1 MIGSRLVELMVKN
14 FCEVTVFD
22 NLWRGKL
29 KYLENI
35 EGFDIKNNFVNQ
47 DLSINNPFKCLNDC
61 ESFDYIIHL
70 ADIVAGIGYVFGNE
84 AYIFD
89 INNRINSNVVK
100 FALENKVEKFIY
112 VGTACSF
119 PKDLQKGI
127 NSILFE
133 NDLFPADPESA
144 YGWSKLIGSLEM
156 RYLFKNSKIKNTT
169 LMLHNVYGPNCDF
182 SPGKSQVIPS
192 LIYKSLTEPS
202 YESLKVWGSGKQ
214 SRAFIHV
221 DDVCDAIYKT
231 LTCNEKLPE
240 FIQIGPSKPITIGEL
255 AKLVIK
261 NTDISRKIEFDLTK
275 PTGDFGRGC
284 SSELAKSL
292 LNWSPK
298 IKIDFGIK
306 NLVKWMSNEL
316 K

>member
-1 MIGSRLVELMVKN
+1 MIGSRLVELMLN
-14 FCEVTVFD
+14 NSYEVTVID

-29 KYLENI
+29 KYLQNI
-35 EGFDIKNNFVNQ
+35 EGFDIDNNFINQ
-47 DLSINNPFKCLNDC
+47 DLSINEPFESLKKK
-61 ESFDYIIHL
+61 SFDYIIHL

-127 NSILFE
+127 NSILCE
-133 NDLFPADPESA
+133 SDLFPADPESS

-156 RYLFKNSKIKNTT
+156 RFLFKESKIKNTT

-192 LIYKSLTEPS
+192 LIYKSLTQPS
-202 YESLKVWGSGKQ
+202 NDPLLVWGSGKQ

-221 DDVCDAIYKT
+221 DDVCDAIIKT
-231 LTCNEKLPE
+231 LNCNEKLPE
-240 FIQIGPSKPITIGEL
+240 FIQIGPDKPITIGEL
-255 AKLVIK
+255 AELIIRKS
-261 NTDISRKIEFDLTK
+261 NISRTIRFDITK

-292 LNWSPK
+292 LNWNPK
-298 IKIDFGIK
+298 IKIDEGIQ
-306 NLVKWMSNEL
+306 NLVKWMSSEL
-316 K
+316 G

>member
-1 MIGSRLVELMVKN
+1 MIGSRLVKLMVEKSY
-14 FCEVTVFD
+14 EVTVID

-35 EGFDIKNNFVNQ
+35 KGFDVEKNFINQ
-47 DLSINNPFKCLNDC
+47 DLSVNNPFQFLKKGMT
-61 ESFDYIIHL
+61 FDFIIHL

-84 AYIFD
+84 GYIFN
-89 INNRINSNVVK
+89 INNKINSNVVK
-100 FALENKVEKFIY
+100 YALDINVDKFIY

-127 NSILFE
+127 NSILRE
-133 NDLFPADPESA
+133 SDLFPADPESA
-144 YGWSKLIGSLEM
+144 YGWSKLVGSLEM
-156 RYLFKNSKIKNTT
+156 RFLFQDSKIKNTT

-192 LIYKSLTEPS
+192 LVYKSLTQPS
-202 YESLKVWGSGKQ
+202 DESLVVWGSGKQ

-221 DDVCDAIYKT
+221 DDVCDAIIKT
-231 LTCNEKLPE
+231 LACNEQLPE
-240 FIQIGPSKPITIGEL
+240 FLQIGPDNPTTIGDL
-255 AKLVIK
+255 AKLIIEKSNV
-261 NTDISRKIEFDLTK
+261 SRKIEYDTTK

-284 SSELAKSL
+284 SSELAKSFL
-292 LNWSPK
+292 RWKPK
-298 IKIDFGIK
+298 INIEDGIQ

-316 K
+316 G

>member
-1 MIGSRLVELMVKN
+1 MIGSRLVELMLKN
-14 FCEVTVFD
+14 SYEVTVID

-35 EGFDIKNNFVNQ
+35 KGFDVEKNFINQ
-47 DLSINNPFKCLNDC
+47 DLSVNNPFQILKKGMT
-61 ESFDYIIHL
+61 FDYIIHL

-84 AYIFD
+84 GYIFN
-89 INNRINSNVVK
+89 INNKINSNVVK
-100 FALENKVEKFIY
+100 YALDINVDKFIY

-127 NSILFE
+127 NSILRE
-133 NDLFPADPESA
+133 SDLFPADPESA

-156 RYLFKNSKIKNTT
+156 RFLFQDSQIKNTT

-192 LIYKSLTEPS
+192 LVYKSLTQPS
-202 YESLKVWGSGKQ
+202 DESLVVWGSGEQ

-221 DDVCDAIYKT
+221 DDVCDAIIKT
-231 LTCNEKLPE
+231 LDCDEKLPE
-240 FIQIGPSKPITIGEL
+240 FLQIGPDNPITIGDL

-261 NTDISRKIEFDLTK
+261 KSNISRKIEFDITK

-284 SSELAKSL
+284 SSELAKSFL
-292 LNWSPK
+292 HWKPK
-298 IKIDFGIK
+298 IKIENGIQ

-316 K
+316 E